1 MSRHRSS
8 EGQDPRARPL
18 PGRGDVP
25 EAPRHRTLASLLP
38 AADES
43 GRVVVPFPRRV
54 PPTDEGTTSPMARP
68 RTREVARPD
77 PAARTDALRRPARPR
92 LTPLRAT
99 PPRPGS
105 HRRPAP
111 PRPTPAASGG
121 AARTEAT
128 RSVVVPVEP
137 PAATTTAIPAGP
149 APAPAAPVPGAPV
162 LAPAPESG
170 PEARP
175 VSAAEPGE
183 PGRPGRLLGVDAA
196 RGIALLGMIA
206 VHSLADVTEEG
217 APTWSFSVAAGR
229 AAAIFAVL
237 AGLGIAFLTGRR
249 RVPVREGGGAVAA
262 SLGVRALV
270 IGALGLALGYT
281 TTEFA
286 AVILP
291 YYAVLFLLA
300 IPLVLLGTRTLAVL
314 AVAMAIGLPVLS
326 QVLRPRVDVPDI
338 ENPWFADVVRD
349 PLGLLLELTLMGDYP
364 AMVWVTYLCVGLVVG
379 RLTLSSAR
387 VAGGLLAGGAV
398 LAIGSWVGSSLL
410 LTRAGGLAAIQAG
423 IPASGLSAE
432 DTADI
437 LAFGGDGITP
447 TSTWWWLA
455 VVRAHTGT
463 PLDLAH
469 TIGVALA
476 VLGAMLLLTHVGAP
490 GVRQVVAAI
499 QFPLAAVG
507 ALTLTLYTAHI
518 VFINSPLDTL
528 SSAGGYAL
536 QLVVFALVALAWRAT
551 AGRGPLE
558 GVVSSLA
565 GAAAR
570 RVGGREGAAGARA
583 PGRSTD
589 QP

>member
-1 MSRHRSS
+1 M
-8 EGQDPRARPL
+8 
-18 PGRGDVP
+18 
-25 EAPRHRTLASLLP
+25 
-38 AADES
+38 
-43 GRVVVPFPRRV
+43 
-54 PPTDEGTTSPMARP
+54 
-68 RTREVARPD
+68 
-77 PAARTDALRRPARPR
+77 
-92 LTPLRAT
+92 
-99 PPRPGS
+99 
-105 HRRPAP
+105 
-111 PRPTPAASGG
+111 
-121 AARTEAT
+121 
-128 RSVVVPVEP
+128 
-137 PAATTTAIPAGP
+137 
-149 APAPAAPVPGAPV
+149 
-162 LAPAPESG
+162 
-170 PEARP
+170 
-175 VSAAEPGE
+175 SAAESGE

-206 VHSLADVTEEG
+206 VHSLADITEEG

-249 RVPVREGGGAVAA
+249 RVPVRAGGGAVAA

-300 IPLVLLGTRTLAVL
+300 IPLVFVGTRTLAVL

-338 ENPWFADVVRD
+338 ENPWFADLVRD

-379 RLTLSSAR
+379 RLTLSSVR

-423 IPASGLSAE
+423 IPASGISAE

-437 LAFGGDGITP
+437 LAFGADGITP

-476 VLGAMLLLTHVGAP
+476 VLGAMLLLTHVRAP
-490 GVRQVVAAI
+490 GARRVVAVI

-507 ALTLTLYTAHI
+507 GLTLTVYTAHI

-536 QLVVFALVALAWRAT
+536 QLVVFVLFALAWRAT

-558 GVVSSLA
+558 GLVSSLA

-570 RVGGREGAAGARA
+570 RVGGRREGAAGARA